1 MRITQDYVEI
11 DLSNPVEVV
20 SAEYKKDYALKVL
33 FSDGTEKVIDFKPF
47 LSRSLHPSIA
57 KYQDKSLF
65 ANFKIVSGN
74 LNWNDFDL
82 IFPIEDLY
90 NGEIR

>member
-1 MRITQDYVEI
+1 MKIIQDYTETALISPVEI
-11 DLSNPVEVV
+11 F

-74 LNWNDFDL
+74 LNRNDFDL